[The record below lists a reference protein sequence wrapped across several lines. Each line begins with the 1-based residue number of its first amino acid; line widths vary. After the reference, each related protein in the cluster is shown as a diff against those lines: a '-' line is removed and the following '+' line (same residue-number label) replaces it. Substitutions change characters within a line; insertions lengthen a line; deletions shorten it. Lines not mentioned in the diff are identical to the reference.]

1 MKRFL
6 STHTLSLALAALAL
20 TVAASSA
27 EAQRPKIGISG
38 GVSMPNGDL
47 ADITKAGYN
56 VNLGVEF
63 KPAVFP
69 LGVRVEGVMN
79 QLSGKSIDLG
89 GGEAFDVGDLRVL
102 GGTAN
107 VVYQFPG
114 IAAKPYLVGGIG
126 MYNTKAKGADEGS
139 TDFGI
144 NGGVGL
150 KFSLGTLET
159 FAEARLHNIFGEGD
173 SARIIP
179 ISFGILF

>member
-6 STHTLSLALAALAL
+6 SMHTMSLALAALAL
-20 TVAASSA
+20 TVATSSA

-38 GVSMPNGDL
+38 GVSVPNGDL
-47 ADITKAGYN
+47 ADGTKTGYN

-63 KPAVFP
+63 KPPVFP
-69 LGVRVEGVMN
+69 LGIRVEGLLN
-79 QLSGKSIDLG
+79 QLSGEEIDF
-89 GGEAFDVGDLRVL
+89 GGESFAIPDLRVL

-114 IAAKPYLVGGIG
+114 IAVKPYLIGGVG
-126 MYNTKAKGADEGS
+126 MYNSKLKGADEGS

-150 KFSLGTLET
+150 KFSLGAIET
-159 FAEARLHNIFGEGD
+159 YAEARMHNIFGEGD
-173 SARIIP
+173 GSARIIP